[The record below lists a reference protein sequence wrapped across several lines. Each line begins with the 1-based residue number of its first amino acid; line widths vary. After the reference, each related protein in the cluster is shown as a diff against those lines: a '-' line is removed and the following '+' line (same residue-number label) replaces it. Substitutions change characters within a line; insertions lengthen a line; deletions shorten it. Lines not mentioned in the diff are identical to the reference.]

1 MSDRIPL
8 CRPFFG
14 AEESLAL
21 QQTLES
27 GWWGRG
33 PRAIEFEESFA
44 QFIGAEHAVALN
56 SATAALHLALLV
68 AEVGGQ
74 EVLTTS
80 MTFVSTNHA
89 ILQAGGRPVFCD
101 IEAETMNISADE
113 IRRKVT
119 PTTRAV
125 VVMHYGG
132 HACDMDPILE
142 VAREHGLWVIEDAAQ
157 ACGATYKGRK
167 AGSMGYIGCFSFQAT
182 KNMSTGDG
190 GMLVTN
196 DGEVAERVRKLR
208 WVGISKPTWERFRAG
223 ESRRSWMYEVEE
235 AGFKYEMTDLAASL
249 GLVQLTKLESCNQER
264 RRLLERYREAFS
276 GLDGITLLDHKDYT
290 QSACYNAVVKVEAR
304 DELYSY
310 LDECEIDSNVHY
322 YPNHLL
328 PLYRPYTTRLPVTES
343 EWQRILSIPLFPDLG
358 DADQD
363 RVIDRVRAFVSGE
376 AAAARQA

>member
-1 MSDRIPL
+1 
-8 CRPFFG
+8 
-14 AEESLAL
+14 
-21 QQTLES
+21 
-27 GWWGRG
+27 
-33 PRAIEFEESFA
+33 
-44 QFIGAEHAVALN
+44 
-56 SATAALHLALLV
+56 
-68 AEVGGQ
+68 
-74 EVLTTS
+74 
-80 MTFVSTNHA
+80 
-89 ILQAGGRPVFCD
+89 
-101 IEAETMNISADE
+101 
-113 IRRKVT
+113 
-119 PTTRAV
+119 
-125 VVMHYGG
+125 
-132 HACDMDPILE
+132 
-142 VAREHGLWVIEDAAQ
+142 
-157 ACGATYKGRK
+157 
-167 AGSMGYIGCFSFQAT
+167 
-182 KNMSTGDG
+182 
-190 GMLVTN
+190 
-196 DGEVAERVRKLR
+196 
-208 WVGISKPTWERFRAG
+208 
-223 ESRRSWMYEVEE
+223 
-235 AGFKYEMTDLAASL
+235 MTDLAASL

>member
-8 CRPFFG
+8 CKPSFG
-14 AEESLAL
+14 REESLAL
-21 QQTLES
+21 QETLES

-44 QFIGAEHAVALN
+44 QYVGAEHAVALN

-167 AGSMGYIGCFSFQAT
+167 TGSMGYIGCFSFQAT

-235 AGFKYEMTDLAASL
+235 AGFKYEMTDLSASL
-249 GLVQLTKLESCNQER
+249 GLVQLAKLESCNEER
-264 RRLLERYREAFS
+264 RRLLGRYREAFREV
-276 GLDGITLLDHKDYT
+276 DGVELLAQKDYT
-290 QSACYNAVVKVEAR
+290 RSACYNAVVKVDAR

-310 LDECEIDSNVHY
+310 LDERGIDSNVHY

-328 PLYRPYTTRLPVTES
+328 PLYRSYTTHLSVTES
-343 EWQRILSIPLFPDLG
+343 EWQRILSIPLFPDLCET
-358 DADQD
+358 DQD
-363 RVIDRVRAFVSGE
+363 RVIDRVCAFVSGE